1 MLPWSNIARG
11 LGRELG
17 LPPVGSDTSRRWAL
31 FEAARPVFER
41 SGFRDSTVAELAWAS
56 RLRPASLYHY
66 FPSKTAL
73 ALFPLTSD
81 NGLCASWHA
90 MLPTLPA
97 DPLARLNALLD
108 FISSRVDSIGLALRL
123 ATEMSD
129 DRGVAAAAGTAI
141 GQARRDFRSMGRSLD
156 PRISDRRADDLFES
170 VASLVVGH
178 VPGVERDAQ
187 TIRRQLADLARGWV
201 ASLPEREIP

>member
-1 MLPWSNIARG
+1 M
-11 LGRELG
+11 G
-17 LPPVGSDTSRRWAL
+17 LPLLGTGASRRWDL

-41 SGFRDSTVAELAWAS
+41 SGFRHSTVAELAWTS

-66 FPSKTAL
+66 FPSKSAM

-90 MLPTLPA
+90 GLPTLPP
-97 DPLARLNALLD
+97 DPLARLDALLD
-108 FISSRVDSIGLALRL
+108 FVSIRVDSIGLALRL

-129 DRGVAAAAGTAI
+129 VRSVAAAAGTAV

-156 PRISDRRADDLFES
+156 PRISDRRADDLFEA
-170 VASLVVGH
+170 VVSLVVGH
-178 VPGVERDAQ
+178 VPGIERDAQ
-187 TIRRQLADLARGWV
+187 AMRRQLADLARGWV